1 MANSGSWIEFRF
13 RFMGAYWKTSK
24 DKGIEMALIDRV
36 RRVSSA
42 DKRQEN
48 GQMLQPSIERQL
60 LDECES
66 MVRYASASGLSLPTS
81 AVEIVRRF
89 AGLQEMVGADSYVGE
104 NIDRLVIAHGRLSKT
119 ILPATP
125 RSVRLLEEQ
134 KPQSQF
140 GRILGPVRLIRQL
153 MVFALL
159 QLLTFVLILSLT
171 NVAAIRN
178 PIQNIIQTDSAWT
191 ALWTSL
197 FYLSAAGLGAAFAG
211 LFAANRSVSEGT
223 FDLTLESSY
232 WTMIVLGLIGGVLL
246 AQVLPNDFE
255 GLGELTK
262 PLLALLGG
270 FSAPAVYGILNRLVQ
285 TVEALVQGDSSEILA
300 AQEKEAKARAQ
311 EESVQNR
318 MQLAAKVVSLQE
330 KIYKEPV
337 SEEVKARVG
346 RLLDDVLVGD
356 LESMPLNKTVRLEE
370 APTQIEPE
378 VANRPLPEG

>member
-1 MANSGSWIEFRF
+1 MQII
-13 RFMGAYWKTSK
+13 GAFWPTSK
-24 DKGIEMALIDRV
+24 DKGIEMTLMDRV
-36 RRVSSA
+36 RGTSSA
-42 DKRQEN
+42 DTRQEDRH
-48 GQMLQPSIERQL
+48 MLQPSIEKQL

-66 MVRYASASGLSLPTS
+66 MVRYASASGLPLPTS

-89 AGLQEMVGADSYVGE
+89 AGLQERGGDDSFAWE

-134 KPQSQF
+134 KPQTQF
-140 GRILGPVRLIRQL
+140 GRILGPVRLVRQL
-153 MVFALL
+153 MIFALL
-159 QLLTFVLILSLT
+159 QLVTFVLILSLT
-171 NVAAIRN
+171 DVAAIRD
-178 PIQNIIQTDSAWT
+178 PIQNIIQTNSAWT

-211 LFAANRSVSEGT
+211 LFAANRQVSEGT

-246 AQVLPNDFE
+246 AQILPNDFE
-255 GLGELTK
+255 GLGDLTK

-330 KIYKEPV
+330 KIYKESV
-337 SEEVKARVG
+337 SEDVKARVG

-356 LESMPLNKTVRLEE
+356 LESIPLNKTVRLEE
-370 APTQIEPE
+370 TPIQIEAE
-378 VANRPLPEG
+378 IARPLPEG

>member
-1 MANSGSWIEFRF
+1 VQIN
-13 RFMGAYWKTSK
+13 GAYWPTSK
-24 DKGIEMALIDRV
+24 DKGIEMTLMDRV
-36 RRVSSA
+36 RGTSSA
-42 DKRQEN
+42 DTRQADRHV
-48 GQMLQPSIERQL
+48 LQPSIEKQL

-66 MVRYASASGLSLPTS
+66 MVRYASASGLPLPTS

-89 AGLQEMVGADSYVGE
+89 AGIQGTAGEDDSFAKE

-119 ILPATP
+119 IIPATP

-134 KPQSQF
+134 KPQTQF

-153 MVFALL
+153 MIFALL
-159 QLLTFVLILSLT
+159 QLVTFVLILSLT
-171 NVAAIRN
+171 DVAAIRD
-178 PIQNIIQTDSAWT
+178 PIQNIIQTESAWT

-211 LFAANRSVSEGT
+211 LFAANRQVSEGT

-246 AQVLPNDFE
+246 AQILPNDFE
-255 GLGELTK
+255 GLGDLTK

-330 KIYKEPV
+330 KIYKESV

-356 LESMPLNKTVRLEE
+356 LESIPLNKTVRLEE
-370 APTQIEPE
+370 TPIQIETE
-378 VANRPLPEG
+378 IARPLPEG